1 MGFNFQVSWH
11 ELARPQVH
19 GYDIQCLA
27 IISRY
32 QYASGAEEKVVRLFK
47 APGNFIENFQR
58 ICNIQEKHID
68 GQYSLTAYGKG
79 ILVAWSDSIVNI

>member
-1 MGFNFQVSWH
+1 MFLIPPIFQVSWH

-27 IISRY
+27 ILSRY

-58 ICNIQEKHID
+58 IC
-68 GQYSLTAYGKG
+68 G
-79 ILVAWSDSIVNI
+79 IKEDNATGASNCF

>member
-1 MGFNFQVSWH
+1 M
-11 ELARPQVH
+11 H

-27 IISRY
+27 ILSRY

-58 ICNIQEKHID
+58 ICGIKENNVD
-68 GQYSLTAYGKG
+68 GKSFLT
-79 ILVAWSDSIVNI
+79 LS